1 MRVVI
6 LFQIFSSFST
16 YILLSLLSIF
26 QCRNTPEKPLEV
38 LHFDC
43 TIPMELEFEEGTIYH
58 GPPVKS
64 LDETVQKEY
73 MLLFFDG
80 EPLDSSIMSVIW
92 VLMTNSY
99 PFVCYCLFLIK
110 SLVRDFAIDKEY
122 MEYVNWLKKIV
133 VDPETEEVDH

>member
-1 MRVVI
+1 MVLPSSLSMRR
-6 LFQIFSSFST
+6 FRR
-16 YILLSLLSIF
+16 SICF
-26 QCRNTPEKPLEV
+26 C
-38 LHFDC
+38 
-43 TIPMELEFEEGTIYH
+43 
-58 GPPVKS
+58 
-64 LDETVQKEY
+64 
-73 MLLFFDG
+73 FFDG

-99 PFVCYCLFLIK
+99 PFVCYCPFLIK